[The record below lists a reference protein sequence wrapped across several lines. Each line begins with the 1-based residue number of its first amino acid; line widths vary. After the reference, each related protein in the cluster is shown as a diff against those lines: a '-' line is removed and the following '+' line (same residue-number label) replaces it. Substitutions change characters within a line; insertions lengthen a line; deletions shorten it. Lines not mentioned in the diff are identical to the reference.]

1 MKIVFKNYS
10 TLNEQESFEILN
22 IRNKDFIRKNMITN
36 EIISLENHTKWI
48 NSLKNNL
55 DKKYF
60 AIICENEVMGSCS
73 WVKEKDEFTW
83 GIFFKEEVNPI
94 ISSCCAYLFLENCFF
109 YDKIEKLGSLVKKEN
124 TIAFSFNKNFGFELY
139 KEDEDYFYLKLEKE
153 DWENNKN
160 SRLIKSIKKYLDKI
174 EYQFS

>member
-10 TLNEQESFEILN
+10 VINEQESFEILN

-48 NSLKNNL
+48 NSLKNNS

-60 AIICENEVMGSCS
+60 AVICENEVIGSFS

-109 YDKIEKLGSLVKKEN
+109 RILFSPSL
-124 TIAFSFNKNFGFELY
+124 F
-139 KEDEDYFYLKLEKE
+139 
-153 DWENNKN
+153 
-160 SRLIKSIKKYLDKI
+160 
-174 EYQFS
+174 

>member
-22 IRNKDFIRKNMITN
+22 IRNKDFIRKNMITD
-36 EIISLENHTKWI
+36 EIINLENHTKWI

-60 AIICENEVMGSCS
+60 AVLCENEVLGSCS

-94 ISSCCAYLFLENCFF
+94 ISSCCTYLFLENCFF
-109 YDKIEKLGSLVKKEN
+109 NNKIEKLGSLVKKEN
-124 TIAFSFNKNFGFELY
+124 SIAFSFNKNFGFELY
-139 KEDEDYFYLKLEKE
+139 KEDENYFYLELEKQK
-153 DWENNKN
+153 WENRKN
-160 SRLIKSIKKYLDKI
+160 SKLLKPIKNYLDKI
-174 EYQFS
+174 DYEFK

>member
-36 EIISLENHTKWI
+36 EIINLENHTKWI

-60 AIICENEVMGSCS
+60 AVLCENEVLGSCS

-83 GIFFKEEVNPI
+83 GIFFKEEINPI
-94 ISSCCAYLFLENCFF
+94 ISSSCTYLFLENCFF
-109 YDKIEKLGSLVKKEN
+109 NDKIEKLGSLVKKEN
-124 TIAFSFNKNFGFELY
+124 SIAFSFNKNFGFELY
-139 KEDEDYFYLKLEKE
+139 KEDEQYFYLELEKQK
-153 DWENNKN
+153 WENRKN
-160 SRLIKSIKKYLDKI
+160 SKLLKPIKNYLDKI
-174 EYQFS
+174 DYEFK

>member
-10 TLNEQESFEILN
+10 ILNEQESFEILN

-36 EIISLENHTKWI
+36 EIINLENHIKWI

-60 AIICENEVMGSCS
+60 AVLCENEVLGSCS

-83 GIFFKEEVNPI
+83 GNIF
-94 ISSCCAYLFLENCFF
+94 
-109 YDKIEKLGSLVKKEN
+109 
-124 TIAFSFNKNFGFELY
+124 
-139 KEDEDYFYLKLEKE
+139 
-153 DWENNKN
+153 
-160 SRLIKSIKKYLDKI
+160 
-174 EYQFS
+174 

>member
-36 EIISLENHTKWI
+36 EIINLENHTKWI

-60 AIICENEVMGSCS
+60 AVLCENEVLGSCS

-94 ISSCCAYLFLENCFF
+94 ISSSCTYLFLENCFF
-109 YDKIEKLGSLVKKEN
+109 NNKIEKLVSLVKKEN
-124 TIAFSFNKNFGFELY
+124 SIAFSFNKNFGFELY
-139 KEDEDYFYLKLEKE
+139 KEDENYFYLELEKQK
-153 DWENNKN
+153 WENRKN
-160 SRLIKSIKKYLDKI
+160 SKLLKPIKNYLDKI
-174 EYQFS
+174 DYEFK

>member
-10 TLNEQESFEILN
+10 ILNEQESFEILN

-36 EIISLENHTKWI
+36 EIINLENHTKWI

-60 AIICENEVMGSCS
+60 AVFSENEVLGSCS

-94 ISSCCAYLFLENCFF
+94 ILSCCAYLFLENCFF
-109 YDKIEKLGSLVKKEN
+109 NDKIEKLGSLVKKEN
-124 TIAFSFNKNFGFELY
+124 SIAFSFNKNFGFELY
-139 KEDEDYFYLKLEKE
+139 KEDENYFYLELEKQK
-153 DWENNKN
+153 WENRKN
-160 SRLIKSIKKYLDKI
+160 SKLLKPIKNYLDKI
-174 EYQFS
+174 DYEFK

>member
-36 EIISLENHTKWI
+36 EIISLENHTKWT

-60 AIICENEVMGSCS
+60 AVLCENEVIGSCS
-73 WVKEKDEFTW
+73 WVKKKDEFTW

-94 ISSCCAYLFLENCFF
+94 ILSCCAYLFLENCFF
-109 YDKIEKLGSLVKKEN
+109 NDKIEKLGSLVKKEN
-124 TIAFSFNKNFGFELY
+124 SIAFSFNKNFGFELY
-139 KEDEDYFYLKLEKE
+139 KEDENYFYLELEKQK
-153 DWENNKN
+153 WENRKN
-160 SRLIKSIKKYLDKI
+160 SKLLKPIKNYLDKI
-174 EYQFS
+174 DFEFK

>member
-10 TLNEQESFEILN
+10 ILNEQESFEILN

-36 EIISLENHTKWI
+36 EIINLENHTKWI
-48 NSLKNNL
+48 NSLKNNS

-60 AIICENEVMGSCS
+60 VVFSESEVLGSCS

-94 ISSCCAYLFLENCFF
+94 ILSCCTYLFLENCFF
-109 YDKIEKLGSLVKKEN
+109 NDKIEKLGSLVKKEN
-124 TIAFSFNKNFGFELY
+124 SIAFSFNKNFGFELY
-139 KEDEDYFYLKLEKE
+139 KEDENYFYLELEKQK
-153 DWENNKN
+153 WENRKN
-160 SRLIKSIKKYLDKI
+160 SKLLKPIKNYLDKI
-174 EYQFS
+174 DYEFK

>member
-60 AIICENEVMGSCS
+60 AVLCENEVLGSCS
-73 WVKEKDEFTW
+73 WVKEKNEFTW

-94 ISSCCAYLFLENCFF
+94 ISSCCTYLFLENCFF
-109 YDKIEKLGSLVKKEN
+109 NDKIEKLGSLVKKEN
-124 TIAFSFNKNFGFELY
+124 SIAFSFNKNFGFELY
-139 KEDEDYFYLKLEKE
+139 KEDEEYFYLELEKQK
-153 DWENNKN
+153 WENRKN
-160 SRLIKSIKKYLDKI
+160 SKLLKPIKNYLDKI
-174 EYQFS
+174 DFEFK

>member
-10 TLNEQESFEILN
+10 ILNEQESFEILN

-36 EIISLENHTKWI
+36 EIINLENHIKWI

-60 AIICENEVMGSCS
+60 AVLCENEVLGSCS

-83 GIFFKEEVNPI
+83 GIFFKEEINPI
-94 ISSCCAYLFLENCFF
+94 ISSSCTYLFLENCFF
-109 YDKIEKLGSLVKKEN
+109 NDKIEKLGSLVKKEN
-124 TIAFSFNKNFGFELY
+124 SIAFSFNKNFGFELY
-139 KEDEDYFYLKLEKE
+139 KEDEDGFYLELEKQK
-153 DWENNKN
+153 WENRKN
-160 SRLIKSIKKYLDKI
+160 SKLLKPIKNYLDKI
-174 EYQFS
+174 DYEFK